1 MPLLLRLKTATSI
14 PLEVDTVRLAT
25 MREQS
30 LHEVAQTPIQHG
42 NTQVP
47 LAEFFDVS
55 GSAADNEIVWE
66 GDCANVKLIGSQLEE
81 GRIRVE
87 GNAGMHLGAEMRG
100 GEDLRQR

>member
-14 PLEVDTVRLAT
+14 PLEVDTVRLET

-30 LHEVAQTPIQHG
+30 LHDVAQTPIQHG
-42 NTQVP
+42 NAQVP

-66 GDCANVKLIGSQLEE
+66 GDCANVKLIGSRLQE

-100 GEDLRQR
+100 RDPRQR